1 MKGLLSVIGLT
12 LVVGSFGQT
21 PLDHPNL
28 KGGNARTG
36 VNGNVAGSSPGYL
49 RVEGVDGLGNRLP
62 SALRWFTPLQ
72 SAREVDSLRLNEI
85 NPFRTRIDNT
95 DYVGAGAPG
104 ATNLDETGN
113 NVGPYDP
120 LPNGFVTSTGAWN
133 TPDSDRE
140 ANFPLDLYV
149 RRNRNLAN
157 PLAFQNRNF
166 TQRFPSHVW
175 QSSTSSAAGVGGDP
189 RIAAVPANLR
199 TWTWT
204 FQPMTSTK
212 VGLNF
217 VPANDS
223 TPKDYALYVWIPQ
236 GPVKNAGLNDVFQTR
251 YQVYE
256 IEYGFG
262 RKYVDVV
269 DTLRSGA
276 GWVRLGNG
284 GGPTNQVFPYLGVNP
299 LTSLLAPLKITLYN
313 TIPRNDLDQLMEE
326 VSVAK
331 PDNRFCVLADAA
343 QFSTEVDGYMSTPTS
358 ATFAALPGNVHVS
371 GARNERLVDP
381 TTMPAVGDY
390 KTKPFTVA
398 KGVLT
403 SYDYNTGNVRWKY
416 SPLETSSRTLSFENT
431 TPNFT
436 QTGGYPTLADNP
448 NARGGSYLG
457 TAANIGSST
466 EAVTV
471 APATDI
477 PNGSY
482 EIQMYVG
489 GDVVAPPVAYAQQ
502 AQYEVF
508 VGGQSQ
514 GRFLINLAGPAGWVR
529 IGDKRYPHSTALPI
543 RVVMENRSDFAGD
556 TGKQVYVDQFRFIGA
571 AASEFK
577 STPVHATAKI
587 RLTAGGVPVD
597 TNVVIAAD
605 EQGRIHCLDA
615 VGNGDGTTTCYW
627 TYPSERPATTDPNLD
642 RGQDPTDPNILGGY
656 QKFDGE
662 FDTLNATMPANFD
675 LSTAV
680 VQRLNVSQ
688 PTLPL
693 PTVVQRD
700 FLVIGST
707 NGRVFSIAMEGRGD
721 FNNAANV
728 HGTTFRSW
736 TYPETFPAAV
746 EQPTRLGAIT
756 SVVQADAT
764 VGGTLRPV
772 VFVGTEQG
780 RMYCV
785 DAAGD
790 FNYGG
795 NNELK
800 TSVLWQYPPETT
812 ETLGAI
818 SGAPVYDATNNR
830 LFFGTEMDGDL
841 PGKIVCMNVDTGVP
855 IWNGITDGLATPPD
869 QKDWTSGAAYV
880 SQAEITS
887 LTGSVLALS
896 TPSMLFAMNENGF
909 VYGVNANT
917 GAVVWRTNELQSGG
931 VGSIIY
937 SNIRTNDAVTGA
949 LANYPVIFVPTAGG
963 RFAALFCR
971 LDEETRFGNRVAWGY
986 SMNDAVHASMT
997 VSNKWLYGASAN
1009 GFLFAWSDYANG
1021 GGTIGDGIVPPG
1033 YDNIPDNNRDPLYED
1048 YRNAECAFLSR
1059 EGYVRLRKA
1068 IPGGAKGVENYATV
1082 IDNGAA
1088 YTKPFGRVLPPFR
1101 STHGDAFEWGETIY
1115 LIVYKFPVRTT
1126 DTNGDDVPPPIVE
1139 ATVTS
1144 EGRPGRPIAA
1154 EARLFADKSE
1164 ADGDGGYAIYQIPLT
1179 AGGNTSQV
1187 PGPGSI
1193 RIQLKTSATNRNGTM
1208 QAVSLNPAVTNLDY
1222 KVANPLAIRVGPAL
1236 TDQLGDTNVPTR
1248 EDSLIN
1254 GSKDVLL
1261 GGVTAVNGS
1270 RLGSSVGIASHG
1282 LSKKVSIDV
1291 IDRSLVTL
1299 QRGEGRGLDGVR
1311 VDRRDMRWQ
1320 GGTGVIAKPFS
1331 SMPVSISALFTNFE
1345 DLPNKYPNVS
1355 LDYPDVRRENV
1366 KVRKDPNGNV
1376 ENPVFNGTSLK
1387 GPRDGN
1393 NPVVE
1398 TTASTRTLVPTKFEF
1413 EVEIPKYQPTNL
1425 GANSLQNQYGST
1437 SWFAGYAGRF
1447 TVFIDSDNN
1456 NQFSGSSKEAN
1467 RSFNLAA
1474 AVAPDTK
1481 ISIGTPNVELG
1492 SLAAGAGYDTRL
1504 TYTAA
1509 APYRTLNLASVFNPS
1524 SAQYG
1529 EMFKPFTAYN
1539 EGNVNLLNVRLAKGT
1554 AEVAGGSITRYWP
1567 WQVLSLGNNDQVWL
1581 DAATD
1586 VHSDLDTHFAP
1597 ELNGSGLNYV
1607 VIQKPRVGDKRGRQ
1621 LKVNP
1626 SARLNPNLTAVGP
1639 FASPGGLLQPGFPSL
1654 ARDARIAITP
1664 PIGTP
1669 VGRYV
1674 QTMRLTEDLGQLG
1687 VGGFNDEAIS
1697 LGYTASGS
1705 LNMFEAYSD
1714 PTFQVSFTI
1723 KETQLTG
1730 GPDNKVIDDWNIL
1743 NPGSPRKYS
1752 FVDNIISGETPVTS
1766 GAPAQ
1771 WSDIQPSGVRRN
1783 DGSVTMAFA
1792 SNRPVNYPGTG
1803 NPNPNDKSF
1812 GIFISRISGGVM
1824 GAPDARGEDS
1834 WLRDLNKFT
1843 PADTTNRRWSA
1854 FTGSI
1859 PASFITNATFP
1870 ATLTTGVPGAGAS
1883 IGGSVIA
1890 SQNRLSHPSLP
1901 TGGDKDLAGASM
1913 IRLALGMV
1921 GETKRQTASGLVTDS
1936 RIMMSEVDAAGVL
1949 AAPIVLDADPM
1960 MAKGKPS
1967 VVQNGN
1973 AVSLFYA
1980 GSSNGTSNI
1989 YQVLYTMGGTFTV
2002 PTQLRFG
2009 KGFESV
2015 SDPSAVLHI
2024 DAAGNPE
2031 VLLTFSGRLRG
2042 SSITEVFTT
2051 KLAVDP
2057 ATLAVLNTNTYF
2069 GQPNTVGGS
2078 LVETIT
2084 YDPKFNG
2091 FRARGTNWSGTFT
2104 LRSSAGVSVFADAT
2118 GVPTDTPVQTLD
2130 RETGL
2135 QSYPTIFGGRV
2146 TIDPALGL
2154 IRFTSTQLPKSIQMV
2169 LSYVPAQLR
2178 LSGAS
2183 DSGYSAPSTLFDG
2196 RLAPSNT
2203 AATPA
2208 LWFTPS
2214 GAIEPSNS
2222 ANTLADRLL
2231 LTSVRGAVSGGQ
2243 TSRPVMTSYRYGV
2256 RVGRAVLVNKDGSL
2270 GETVT
2275 VSGNVGSYQLDAAAG
2290 RIYFTHLDDNR
2301 IVRIQIGAGPN
2312 AVDITRPVSLVGETV
2327 EEFVPMESA
2336 LNEANMALF
2345 LDPRGDVGNRRELV
2359 WMIWSSMR
2367 KGAPSL
2373 FFQTMARKITPH
2385 LP

>member
-1 MKGLLSVIGLT
+1 M
-12 LVVGSFGQT
+12 
-21 PLDHPNL
+21 
-28 KGGNARTG
+28 
-36 VNGNVAGSSPGYL
+36 
-49 RVEGVDGLGNRLP
+49 
-62 SALRWFTPLQ
+62 
-72 SAREVDSLRLNEI
+72 
-85 NPFRTRIDNT
+85 
-95 DYVGAGAPG
+95 
-104 ATNLDETGN
+104 
-113 NVGPYDP
+113 
-120 LPNGFVTSTGAWN
+120 
-133 TPDSDRE
+133 
-140 ANFPLDLYV
+140 
-149 RRNRNLAN
+149 
-157 PLAFQNRNF
+157 
-166 TQRFPSHVW
+166 
-175 QSSTSSAAGVGGDP
+175 TSSLVLG
-189 RIAAVPANLR
+189 
-199 TWTWT
+199 T
-204 FQPMTSTK
+204 
-212 VGLNF
+212 F
-217 VPANDS
+217 VPANDLA
-223 TPKDYALYVWIPQ
+223 PKDYALYVWIPQ
-236 GPVKNAGLNDVFQTR
+236 GPVKNAGLTDVFQAR

-256 IEYGFG
+256 ITYGLG
-262 RKYVDVV
+262 QKYVDVV
-269 DTLRSGA
+269 DTWRSGA

-284 GGPTNQVFPYLGVNP
+284 GGPTNQVFPYAGN
-299 LTSLLAPLKITLYN
+299 TLLNPLKITLYN
-313 TIPRNDLDQLMEE
+313 TIPRNDLDQLMET
-326 VSVAK
+326 VTPSL
-331 PDNRFCVLADAA
+331 PDNRFSILADAA
-343 QFSTEVDGYMSTPTS
+343 QFSTETDGYMSTPTS
-358 ATFAALPGNVHVS
+358 STFGALPTNVHVT

-381 TTMPAVGDY
+381 TTIPALTDY
-390 KTKPFTVA
+390 KSKPFTVA

-416 SPLETSSRTLSFENT
+416 SPLETSSRTLAFDNGA
-431 TPNFT
+431 PNFT
-436 QTGGYPTLADNP
+436 PSAGWATLADNP
-448 NARGGSYLG
+448 NARGGSHLG
-457 TAANIGSST
+457 TVANIGSAT

-477 PNGSY
+477 PDGSY

-489 GDVVAPPVAYAQQ
+489 GDVVAPLISYAQQ

-508 VGGQSQ
+508 IGGVSQ

-529 IGDKRYPHSTALPI
+529 IGDKRYSHSTALPVT
-543 RVVMENRSDFAGD
+543 VVMENRSDFAGD
-556 TGKQVYVDQFRFIGA
+556 TGKLAYVDQFRFVGSST
-571 AASEFK
+571 SEFK
-577 STPVHATAKI
+577 STPVHATARI
-587 RLTAGGVPVD
+587 RLTPGGAPVD

-615 VGNGDGTTTCYW
+615 TGNGDGTTTCYW
-627 TYPSERPATTDPNLD
+627 TYPSERPAATDPNLD
-642 RGQDPTDPNILGGY
+642 RGQDITDPNILGGY

-662 FDTLNATMPANFD
+662 FDTLSATMPSNFD

-688 PTLPL
+688 PTLPF

-721 FNNAANV
+721 FNNASNI

-736 TYPETFPAAV
+736 TYPETYPAAV

-756 SVVQADAT
+756 SVVQANAV

-780 RMYCV
+780 RMYCL
-785 DAAGD
+785 AADGD

-800 TSVLWQYPPETT
+800 TTVLWQYPPATS

-818 SGAPVYDATNNR
+818 SGAPVYDAANNR
-830 LFFGTEMDGDL
+830 LFFGTEMVDDN
-841 PGKIVCMNVDTGVP
+841 PGTLVSMNVDTGVP
-855 IWNGITDGLATPPD
+855 IWVNGTDTLSTPAPNRL
-869 QKDWTSGAAYV
+869 DWYSGMAYV

-887 LTGSVLALS
+887 LPGSLLALT
-896 TPSMLFAMNENGF
+896 TPDMLFAMNENGY
-909 VYGVNANT
+909 VYGINANT

-937 SNIRTNDAVTGA
+937 SNIQTNNATTGA
-949 LANYPVIFVPTAGG
+949 LADYPVIFVPTAGG
-963 RFAALFCR
+963 KFAALFCR
-971 LDEETRFGNRVAWGY
+971 IDEETRFGNRGAWGY

-1009 GFLFAWSDYANG
+1009 GFLFAWSDYINPG
-1021 GGTIGDGIVPPG
+1021 SSIGDGIVPPG

-1048 YRNAECAFLSR
+1048 YRNAECAFLSK

-1082 IDNGAA
+1082 IDNAAA
-1088 YTKPFGRVLPPFR
+1088 YTKPYGKVLAPFR

-1115 LIVYKFPVRTT
+1115 LIVYNFPVRTT

-1154 EARLFADKSE
+1154 EARLFADKTE

-1208 QAVSLNPAVTNLDY
+1208 QAISLNPAVTNLNY
-1222 KVANPLAIRVGPAL
+1222 QVANPLAIRVGVNP
-1236 TDQLGDTNVPTR
+1236 TDQLGFTPDGNR

-1254 GSKDVLL
+1254 GSKNLN
-1261 GGVTAVNGS
+1261 VTGIGLVNGAQF
-1270 RLGSSVGIASHG
+1270 GSSVGIASHG
-1282 LSKKVSIDV
+1282 GSKKLNIDV

-1299 QRGEGRGLDGVR
+1299 QRGEGRGIDGVR
-1311 VDRRDMRWQ
+1311 VDRRDLRWQ
-1320 GGTGVIAKPFS
+1320 GGTGAVVKPFG
-1331 SMPVSISALFTNFE
+1331 SMPASIVALFTNFE
-1345 DLPNKYPNVS
+1345 DLPTQYPNIS

-1376 ENPVFNGTSLK
+1376 ENPVFNGASLK
-1387 GPRDGN
+1387 GPRDGTL
-1393 NPVVE
+1393 PVVE
-1398 TTASTRTLVPTKFEF
+1398 TTAATRTLIPTPFEF
-1413 EVEIPKYQPTNL
+1413 QVEVPKYQPTNL
-1425 GANSLQNQYGST
+1425 GNVSIPNQYGST
-1437 SWFAGYAGRF
+1437 SWFAGYSGRF

-1481 ISIGTPNVELG
+1481 IVIGTPNVELG

-1524 SAQYG
+1524 SVEYG
-1529 EMFKPFTAYN
+1529 EMFKPFVAYN

-1554 AEVAGGSITRYWP
+1554 AEVGGAGITRYWP

-1581 DAATD
+1581 DSATD
-1586 VHSDLDTHFAP
+1586 AHSELDSHFAP

-1607 VIQKPRVGDKRGRQ
+1607 VVQKPRVGDKRGRQ
-1621 LKVNP
+1621 LQVNP

-1639 FASPGGLLQPGFPSL
+1639 FALPGGLLQPGFPTL

-1674 QTMRLTEDLGQLG
+1674 QTMRLTEDIGQAG
-1687 VGGFNDEAIS
+1687 IGGFNDEAIS

-1705 LNMFEAYSD
+1705 LNLFEAYSD

-1730 GPDNKVIDDWNIL
+1730 GSSKFTDTMV
-1743 NPGSPRKYS
+1743 
-1752 FVDNIISGETPVTS
+1752 S
-1766 GAPAQ
+1766 GATAVDSVSPAQ
-1771 WSDIQPSGVRRN
+1771 WSDIQPTGVRRN

-1812 GIFISRISGGVM
+1812 GIFISRLNGGVM
-1824 GAPDARGEDS
+1824 GAPDTRGEDS

-1843 PADTTNRRWSA
+1843 PDDATNRRWAA
-1854 FTGSI
+1854 FTGNI
-1859 PASFITNATFP
+1859 PAAFITNATFP
-1870 ATLTTGVPGAGAS
+1870 ATLTTGVPGTGAT
-1883 IGGSVIA
+1883 IGGSIIA

-1913 IRLALGMV
+1913 VRLALGMV

-1936 RIMMSEVDAAGVL
+1936 RLMMSEINAAGTL
-1949 AAPIVLDADPM
+1949 AVPVVLDADPM

-1967 VVQNGN
+1967 IIQNGT
-1973 AVSLFYA
+1973 AVSAFYA

-1989 YQVLYTMGGTFTV
+1989 YQVLYTLGGTFTV

-2009 KGFESV
+2009 KGFENV
-2015 SDPSAVLHI
+2015 GEPSAVLHL
-2024 DAAGNPE
+2024 DAAGNTE

-2042 SSITEVFTT
+2042 SSVNEVFTT

-2057 ATLAVLNTNTYF
+2057 TNLAVLNTNTYF
-2069 GQPNTVGGS
+2069 GQPNTVGGA

-2084 YDPKFNG
+2084 FDSKFNG
-2091 FRARGTNWSGTFT
+2091 FRARGTNWAGTFT
-2104 LRSSAGVSVFADAT
+2104 LRSAAGVSVFADAT
-2118 GVPTDTPVQTLD
+2118 GAPTDTPVQTVD

-2135 QSYPTIFGGRV
+2135 LSYPTIFGGRV
-2146 TIDPALGL
+2146 TIDPAIGL
-2154 IRFTSTQLPKSIQMV
+2154 IRFTSSQLPKSLQMV
-2169 LSYVPAQLR
+2169 LSYVPTQLR
-2178 LSGAS
+2178 LSGTS
-2183 DSGYSAPSTLFDG
+2183 TSGYSAPSTLFDG

-2203 AATPA
+2203 SATPA

-2214 GAIEPSNS
+2214 GAVEPANS

-2231 LTSVRGAVSGGQ
+2231 LTSVRGAISGGQ

-2256 RVGRAVLVNKDGSL
+2256 RVGRAVLVNSNGTL

-2301 IVRIQIGAGPN
+2301 IVRIQIGAG
-2312 AVDITRPVSLVGETV
+2312 ATAIDISRPVSLVGETV

-2345 LDPRGDVGNRRELV
+2345 LDPRGDVSNRRELV

-2385 LP
+2385 LPN